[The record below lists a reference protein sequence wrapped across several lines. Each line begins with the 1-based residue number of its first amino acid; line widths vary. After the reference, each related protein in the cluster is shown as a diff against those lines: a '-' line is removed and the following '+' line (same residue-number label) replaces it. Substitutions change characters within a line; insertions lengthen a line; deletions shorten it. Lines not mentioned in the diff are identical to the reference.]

1 MLQLSETHDMLTVVD
16 DQIGSPT
23 YTRDLAVLLADM
35 IQTNAYGVYHATN
48 EGFCSWA
55 DFAREIFRQAGRD
68 TVVTPVPSSAYP
80 TRAARPKNSRLS
92 KKSLDQMRF
101 ARLPRWQDA
110 VGRYL
115 IELGTMKKTK

>member
-1 MLQLSETHDMLTVVD
+1 
-16 DQIGSPT
+16 
-23 YTRDLAVLLADM
+23 M

-68 TVVTPVPSSAYP
+68 TVVTSVPSSAYP

-115 IELGTMKKTK
+115 IELGTMKNTK